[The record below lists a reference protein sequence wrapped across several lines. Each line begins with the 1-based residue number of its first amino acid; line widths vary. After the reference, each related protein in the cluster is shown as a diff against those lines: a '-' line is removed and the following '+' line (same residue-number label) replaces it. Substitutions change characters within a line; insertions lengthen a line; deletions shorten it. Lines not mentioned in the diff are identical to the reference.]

1 MKKHILCFFMICI
14 LSAILCGCGNAIPE
28 LTQEESDMVAN
39 YAAATLLKYDSG
51 YQSRLL
57 NEAQLEEEENTQNEI
72 RKKAEEMADL
82 EKEKELQK
90 EEKAE
95 QSKAETIKE
104 DVAVTDPAEFLG
116 LDGLTVSYNG
126 VDFVDQYSES
136 GDDLYFTTNASE
148 GCKLA
153 VLHLSIVN
161 RTSEVKMADI
171 FDTNA
176 YFKVSFDGEN
186 YHRIMSTL
194 FAEDFSV
201 YNEQIEPGASADT
214 VILLELPTEECIN
227 PETVVLYIRYQNEIL
242 KTRLK

>member
-1 MKKHILCFFMICI
+1 MKKHMSCFLIICI
-14 LSAILCGCGNAIPE
+14 LSVFLCGCGNAIPE
-28 LTQEESDMVAN
+28 LTQEEQNMVAN
-39 YAAATLLKYDSG
+39 YAAAALLKYDSG

-57 NEAQLEEEENTQNEI
+57 NDEQLEKEETVQNEI

-90 EEKAE
+90 EEKE
-95 QSKAETIKE
+95 LLTKTEKREES
-104 DVAVTDPAEFLG
+104 VAVTDPAEFLG
-116 LDGLTVSYNG
+116 LDGLSVSFNG
-126 VDFVDQYSES
+126 VEFADQYPE
-136 GDDLYFTTNASE
+136 GEDDLYFVANASE

-153 VLHLSIVN
+153 VLHLTILN
-161 RTSEVKMADI
+161 HTSEVKSADI

-194 FAEDFSV
+194 FAWDFSV
-201 YNEQIEPGASADT
+201 YNEQIQPGESADT
-214 VILLELPTEECIN
+214 VILLELPEEECVN
-227 PETVVLYIRYQNEIL
+227 PDTVILYIRYQNEIL